1 MKKLFSIVLMMFCV
15 LTISAQTDVT
25 TFLGIPV
32 DGFKADMRKKLIAKG
47 FTPKTYKGKEY
58 FEGEFNGRDVDVF
71 VVTNNNKVYRIM
83 LADRN
88 GTDEAQIKIRFNNLC
103 YQFEKNERYFTPDDF
118 SISEDEDI
126 SYEMTVHD
134 KVYQAEYYQSPSSE
148 SIDAL
153 NAAIYKKMESRYT
166 EEQLQNPTKEMEEE
180 YDRLR
185 DKMAFDLFSK
195 KYVWFCIA
203 EFQGKYYIY
212 MYYDNKYNEAN
223 GEDL

>member
-1 MKKLFSIVLMMFCV
+1 MKKLFSIVLMMFCA

-47 FTPKTYKGKEY
+47 FTPKTFEGKEY
-58 FEGEFNGRDVDVF
+58 FEGEFNGRDVDVY

-126 SYEMTVHD
+126 SYEMTIHE
-134 KVYQAEYYQSPSSE
+134 KVYQAEYYQFPSSE

-153 NAAIYKKMESRYT
+153 NVAIYKELESRYT

-185 DKMAFDLFSK
+185 EKMAFDLFSK
-195 KYVWFCIA
+195 KSVWFSIGEA
-203 EFQGKYYIY
+203 AGQYYIY
-212 MYYDNKYNEAN
+212 MYYDNRYNKAN